1 MFGFLDVPVA
11 GAYHLIH
18 WLLAATALTGPLA
31 AALAIAGFTL
41 SVRLLLHP
49 FARAAVRGERARA
62 ALMPEIKAL
71 QTRHGRDRERLAAE
85 MTKLQQEAGTSMFVG
100 CLPMLAQLPFFMV
113 MYRVFTTPTVGGEPN
128 SLLGATLFGTPLGAH
143 GLAGSPLVF
152 VIAAGLAVVAWFSVR
167 WQDRQREAGAADVP
181 GGKLLRLLPYGTVLA
196 TLVVPQAA
204 GIYLL
209 TTTAWS
215 AAERALSRRGA

>member
-18 WLLAATALTGPLA
+18 ALTGPLST
-31 AALAIAGFTL
+31 ALAIVLFTL
-41 SVRLLLHP
+41 GVRLLLHP
-49 FARAAVRGERARA
+49 LARSAARGERARA
-62 ALMPEIKAL
+62 ALMPEIQAL
-71 QTRHGRDRERLAAE
+71 RAKHGRDRDRLAAE
-85 MTKLQQEAGTSMFVG
+85 MTKLQQESGASLFTG
-100 CLPMLAQLPFFMV
+100 CLPMLLQLPFFMV
-113 MYRVFTTPTVGGEPN
+113 MYRLFTTPAVGGELN

-152 VIAAGLAVVAWFSVR
+152 VVAAGLAVVAWFSVR
-167 WQDRQREAGAADVP
+167 WQDRHRDTTAQVP
-181 GGKLLRLLPYGTVLA
+181 GGRLLRLLPYGTVLA

-209 TTTAWS
+209 TTTAWT
-215 AAERALSRRGA
+215 AAERALLRRGS

>member
-1 MFGFLDVPVA
+1 MYGFLDVPVA

-18 WLLAATALTGPLA
+18 WLLAATAFTGPLST
-31 AALAIAGFTL
+31 ALAIVLFTL

-49 FARAAVRGERARA
+49 FARSAARGERARA

-71 QTRHGRDRERLAAE
+71 QAKHGRDRERLAAE
-85 MTKLQQEAGTSMFVG
+85 MTQLQQESGTSMFVG

-113 MYRVFTTPTVGGEPN
+113 MYRLFTTATVGGEPN
-128 SLLGATLFGTPLGAH
+128 SLLGATLLGTPLGAH

-167 WQDRQREAGAADVP
+167 WQHRHRDATAEVP
-181 GGKLLRLLPYGTVLA
+181 GAKLLRLLPYGTVLA

-215 AAERALSRRGA
+215 AAERALLRRGS

>member
-1 MFGFLDVPVA
+1 MFGFLDVPVE

-18 WLLAATALTGPLA
+18 VLTGPLST
-31 AALAIAGFTL
+31 ALAIVVFTL
-41 SVRLLLHP
+41 GVRLLLHP
-49 FARAAVRGERARA
+49 LARSAARGERARA
-62 ALMPEIKAL
+62 ALLPEIRAL
-71 QTRHGRDRERLAAE
+71 QQKHGRDRERLAVE
-85 MTKLQQEAGTSMFVG
+85 MTKLQQESGTSLFVG
-100 CLPMLAQLPFFMV
+100 CLPMLLQLPFFTV
-113 MYRVFTTPTVGGEPN
+113 MYRLFTTASIGGEPN

-152 VIAAGLAVVAWFSVR
+152 VVAAGLAVVAWCSVR
-167 WQDRQREAGAADVP
+167 WQDRHRDTAAEAP
-181 GGKLLRLLPYGTVLA
+181 GGKWLRLLPYGTVLA

-215 AAERALSRRGA
+215 AAERALLRRGS

>member
-1 MFGFLDVPVA
+1 MFGFLDVPVE

-18 WLLAATALTGPLA
+18 TLTGPLST
-31 AALAIAGFTL
+31 ALAIVLFTL
-41 SVRLLLHP
+41 GVRLLLHP
-49 FARAAVRGERARA
+49 LARSAVRGERARA
-62 ALMPEIKAL
+62 ALMPEIQAL
-71 QTRHGRDRERLAAE
+71 QAKHGRDRDRLAAE
-85 MTKLQQEAGTSMFVG
+85 MTKLQQESGASLFTG
-100 CLPMLAQLPFFMV
+100 CLPMLLQLPFFMV
-113 MYRVFTTPTVGGEPN
+113 MYRLFTTPAIGGEPN

-143 GLAGSPLVF
+143 GLAGGPLVF

-167 WQDRQREAGAADVP
+167 WQDRQRAADAAEVP
-181 GGKLLRLLPYGTVLA
+181 GGKLLRFLPYGTVLA

-215 AAERALSRRGA
+215 AAERALLRRGS

>member
-18 WLLAATALTGPLA
+18 ALTGPLST
-31 AALAIAGFTL
+31 ALAIVLFTL
-41 SVRLLLHP
+41 GVRLLLHP
-49 FARAAVRGERARA
+49 LARSAARGERARA
-62 ALMPEIKAL
+62 ALMPEIQELRAK
-71 QTRHGRDRERLAAE
+71 HGRDRDRLAAE
-85 MTKLQQEAGTSMFVG
+85 LTKLQQESGASLFTG
-100 CLPMLAQLPFFMV
+100 CLPMLLQLPFFMV
-113 MYRVFTTPTVGGEPN
+113 MYRLFTTPAVGGEPN

-152 VIAAGLAVVAWFSVR
+152 VVAAGLAVVAWFSVR
-167 WQDRQREAGAADVP
+167 WQDRHRDATAQVP
-181 GGKLLRLLPYGTVLA
+181 GGRLLRLLPYGTVLA

-209 TTTAWS
+209 TTTAWT
-215 AAERALSRRGA
+215 AAERALLRRGS

>member
-1 MFGFLDVPVA
+1 MFGFLDVPVE

-18 WLLAATALTGPLA
+18 VLTGPLST
-31 AALAIAGFTL
+31 ALAIVVFTL
-41 SVRLLLHP
+41 GVRLLLHP
-49 FARAAVRGERARA
+49 LARSAARGERART
-62 ALMPEIKAL
+62 ALLPEIQAL
-71 QTRHGRDRERLAAE
+71 REKHGRDRERLAAE
-85 MTKLQQEAGTSMFVG
+85 MTKLQQESGTSLFVG
-100 CLPMLAQLPFFMV
+100 CLPMLLQLPFFMV
-113 MYRVFTTPTVGGEPN
+113 MYRLFTTATIGGEPN
-128 SLLGATLFGTPLGAH
+128 SLLGATLLGTPLGAH
-143 GLAGSPLVF
+143 GLAGRPLVF

-167 WQDRQREAGAADVP
+167 RQPAAADVP

-215 AAERALSRRGA
+215 AAERALLRRGS

>member
-18 WLLAATALTGPLA
+18 ALTGPLST
-31 AALAIAGFTL
+31 ALAIVLFTL
-41 SVRLLLHP
+41 GVRLLLHP
-49 FARAAVRGERARA
+49 LARSAARGERARA
-62 ALMPEIKAL
+62 ALMPEIQAL
-71 QTRHGRDRERLAAE
+71 RAKHGRDRDRLAAE
-85 MTKLQQEAGTSMFVG
+85 MTKLQQESGASLFTG
-100 CLPMLAQLPFFMV
+100 CLPMLLQLPFFMV
-113 MYRVFTTPTVGGEPN
+113 MYRLFTTPTVGGEPN

-152 VIAAGLAVVAWFSVR
+152 VVAAGLAVVAWFSVR
-167 WQDRQREAGAADVP
+167 WQDRHRDTTAQVP
-181 GGKLLRLLPYGTVLA
+181 GGRLLRLLPYGTVLA

-209 TTTAWS
+209 TTTAWT
-215 AAERALSRRGA
+215 AVERALLRRGS

>member
-1 MFGFLDVPVA
+1 MFGFLDVPVE

-18 WLLAATALTGPLA
+18 ALTGPLST
-31 AALAIAGFTL
+31 ALAIVVFTL
-41 SVRLLLHP
+41 CVRLLLHP
-49 FARAAVRGERARA
+49 LARSAARGERARA
-62 ALMPEIKAL
+62 VLLPEIRGL
-71 QTRHGRDRERLAAE
+71 QEKHGRDRERLAAE
-85 MTKLQQEAGTSMFVG
+85 MTKLQQESGTSLFAG
-100 CLPMLAQLPFFMV
+100 CLPMLLQLPFFMV
-113 MYRVFTTPTVGGEPN
+113 MYRLFTTATIGGEPN
-128 SLLGATLFGTPLGAH
+128 SLLGATLLGTPLGAH

-167 WQDRQREAGAADVP
+167 LQAVTAEVP
-181 GGKLLRLLPYGTVLA
+181 GGKLLRLLPYATVLA

-215 AAERALSRRGA
+215 VAERALLRRGS

>member
-1 MFGFLDVPVA
+1 MYGFLDVPVA

-18 WLLAATALTGPLA
+18 WLLAATAFTGPLS
-31 AALAIAGFTL
+31 AALAIVLFTL

-49 FARAAVRGERARA
+49 FARSAARGERARA
-62 ALMPEIKAL
+62 ALMPEIKVL
-71 QTRHGRDRERLAAE
+71 QAKHGRDRERLATE
-85 MTKLQQEAGTSMFVG
+85 MTKLQQESGTSMFVG

-113 MYRVFTTPTVGGEPN
+113 MYRLFTTADVGGEPN
-128 SLLGATLFGTPLGAH
+128 SLLGATLLGTPLGAH

-167 WQDRQREAGAADVP
+167 WQDRHRDVTAEVP
-181 GGKLLRLLPYGTVLA
+181 GAKLMRLLPYGTVLA

-209 TTTAWS
+209 TTTTWS
-215 AAERALSRRGA
+215 AAERALLRRGS

>member
-1 MFGFLDVPVA
+1 MFGFLDVPVE

-18 WLLAATALTGPLA
+18 AFTGPLST
-31 AALAIAGFTL
+31 ALAIVAFTL
-41 SVRLLLHP
+41 GVRLLLHP
-49 FARAAVRGERARA
+49 LARSAARGERARA
-62 ALMPEIKAL
+62 ALMPEIQAL
-71 QTRHGRDRERLAAE
+71 RAKHGQNRDRLAAE
-85 MTKLQQEAGTSMFVG
+85 MTKLQQESGTSLFVG
-100 CLPMLAQLPFFMV
+100 CLPMLLQLPFFTI
-113 MYRVFTTPTVGGEPN
+113 MYRLFTTPTVGGEPN

-167 WQDRQREAGAADVP
+167 WQDRHRDATAQVP

-196 TLVVPQAA
+196 TLVLPQAA

-209 TTTAWS
+209 TTTAWT
-215 AAERALSRRGA
+215 AAERALLRRGS

>member
-1 MFGFLDVPVA
+1 MFGFLDVPVS

-18 WLLAATALTGPLA
+18 WLLAATAFTGPLST
-31 AALAIAGFTL
+31 ALAIVGFTL
-41 SVRLLLHP
+41 CVRLLLHP
-49 FARAAVRGERARA
+49 LARSAARGERARA
-62 ALMPEIKAL
+62 VLVPEIRAL
-71 QTRHGRDRERLAAE
+71 QEKHGRDRDRLAAE
-85 MTKLQQEAGTSMFVG
+85 MAKLQQESGTSMFVG
-100 CLPMLAQLPFFMV
+100 CLPMLVQLPFFTV
-113 MYRVFTTPTVGGEPN
+113 MYRLFTTATIGGEPN

-167 WQDRQREAGAADVP
+167 WQDRHRDATAQVP

-215 AAERALSRRGA
+215 AAERALLRRGS

>member
-18 WLLAATALTGPLA
+18 WLLAATAFTGPLSA
-31 AALAIAGFTL
+31 ASAIVLFTL

-49 FARAAVRGERARA
+49 LARSAAHGERART
-62 ALMPEIKAL
+62 ALLPEIRAL
-71 QTRHGRDRERLAAE
+71 REKHGRDRERLAAE
-85 MTKLQQEAGTSMFVG
+85 MTKLQEESGTSLFVG
-100 CLPMLAQLPFFMV
+100 CLPMLLQLPFFMV
-113 MYRVFTTPTVGGEPN
+113 MYRLFTTATIGGEPN
-128 SLLGATLFGTPLGAH
+128 SLLGATLLGTPLGAH

-167 WQDRQREAGAADVP
+167 WQDRHRDTTTEVP
-181 GGKLLRLLPYGTVLA
+181 GGQLLRLLPYGAVLA

-209 TTTAWS
+209 TTNAWS
-215 AAERALSRRGA
+215 AAERALLRRGS

>member
-1 MFGFLDVPVA
+1 MYGFLDVPVA

-18 WLLAATALTGPLA
+18 WLLAATAFTGPLSTV
-31 AALAIAGFTL
+31 LAIVLFTL

-49 FARAAVRGERARA
+49 LARSAVRGERART
-62 ALMPEIKAL
+62 ALLPEIRAL
-71 QTRHGRDRERLAAE
+71 REKHGRDRERLAAE
-85 MTKLQQEAGTSMFVG
+85 MTKLQQESGTSLFVG
-100 CLPMLAQLPFFMV
+100 CLPMLLQLPFFMV
-113 MYRVFTTPTVGGEPN
+113 MYRLFTTATIGGEPN
-128 SLLGATLFGTPLGAH
+128 SLLGATLLGTPLGAH

-167 WQDRQREAGAADVP
+167 WQDRHRDTTTDVP

-215 AAERALSRRGA
+215 AAERALLRRGS

>member
-1 MFGFLDVPVA
+1 MFGFLDVPVE

-18 WLLAATALTGPLA
+18 TLTGPLST
-31 AALAIAGFTL
+31 ALAIVVFTL
-41 SVRLLLHP
+41 FVRLLLHP
-49 FARAAVRGERARA
+49 LARSAARGERART
-62 ALMPEIKAL
+62 ALLPEIRAL
-71 QTRHGRDRERLAAE
+71 QEKHGRDRERLAAE
-85 MTKLQQEAGTSMFVG
+85 MTKLQQESGTSLFVG
-100 CLPMLAQLPFFMV
+100 CLPMLLQLPFFMV
-113 MYRVFTTPTVGGEPN
+113 MYRLFTTATIGGEPN
-128 SLLGATLFGTPLGAH
+128 SLLGATLLGTPLGAH

-167 WQDRQREAGAADVP
+167 LQAANAEVP

-215 AAERALSRRGA
+215 AAERALLRRGS

>member
-1 MFGFLDVPVA
+1 MFGFLDVPVE

-18 WLLAATALTGPLA
+18 TLTGPLSTG
-31 AALAIAGFTL
+31 LAIVVFTL
-41 SVRLLLHP
+41 GVRLLLHP
-49 FARAAVRGERARA
+49 LARSAARGERARSV
-62 ALMPEIKAL
+62 LLPEIRAL
-71 QTRHGRDRERLAAE
+71 REKHGGDRERLAAE
-85 MTKLQQEAGTSMFVG
+85 MTKLQQESGTSLFVG
-100 CLPMLAQLPFFMV
+100 CLPLLLQLPFFMV
-113 MYRVFTTPTVGGEPN
+113 MYRLFTTATIGGEPN
-128 SLLGATLFGTPLGAH
+128 SLLGATLLGTPLGAH

-167 WQDRQREAGAADVP
+167 LQAAPAEVP

-215 AAERALSRRGA
+215 VAERALLRRGS